1 VFNKVQLAEL
11 FVLFCQ
17 RCVRAGVQDATH
29 NVVDDNDEPSS
40 TRDDVSPSPKR
51 DRTSAEDDDV
61 TTPSLCRNAAS
72 TQTATVVRGD
82 DEGAIGIRRNTLRPL
97 PTPIKLSSYFQ
108 PYTREGPLRANIVLC
123 LFNKLQPSTCSVKYY
138 WLQSTLSFCVC
149 TTAVLCSQKTRWN
162 FLICRNY

>member
-1 VFNKVQLAEL
+1 MHAYQKIVVKTLFCYVFNKVQLAEL

-82 DEGAIGIRRNTLRPL
+82 NEKVRLEFAVTHYVHYLH
-97 PTPIKLSSYFQ
+97 LS
-108 PYTREGPLRANIVLC
+108 N
-123 LFNKLQPSTCSVKYY
+123 
-138 WLQSTLSFCVC
+138 
-149 TTAVLCSQKTRWN
+149 
-162 FLICRNY
+162 